1 MFRFFCLSGICKH
14 VKVLSKAER
23 AYKCHITRVQDSA
36 NTGGKVNMK
45 GTMEMLVL
53 VGLKMLIM
61 LDWMPASA

>member
-1 MFRFFCLSGICKH
+1 MLCTDSFVSVAFASMF

-53 VGLKMLIM
+53 
-61 LDWMPASA
+61 